1 MRVFFRMADDEF
13 HDAVEGDDFDFEPTL
28 ERFYDFYRTINF
40 IKLFIKILGEN
51 FILFIKT

>member
-1 MRVFFRMADDEF
+1 MADDEF

-28 ERFYDFYRTINF
+28 ERFYNFYRTINF